1 MVLIALAMV
10 SLLAMAA
17 LAIDITTLLA
27 VRSEAQN
34 AADAAALAGAK
45 MFVTSG
51 ITSLGGAAPPIAF
64 TDVCLDCRA
73 RKHSSRQ
80 SAGGGSGIA
89 KQRCGTPA
97 GAGRSRVTARSQRTL
112 ESP

>member
-17 LAIDITTLLA
+17 LAIDITTLYVA
-27 VRSEAQN
+27 RSEAQN

-64 TDVCLDCRA
+64 TDVCQTA
-73 RKHSSRQ
+73 GPGNTAAANRQ
-80 SAGGGSGIA
+80 AEAAASQNNVAGNSCSGA
-89 KQRCGTPA
+89 A
-97 GAGRSRVTARSQRTL
+97 DLV
-112 ESP
+112 

>member
-17 LAIDITTLLA
+17 LAIDITTLYVA
-27 VRSEAQN
+27 RSEAQN

-51 ITSLGGAAPPIAF
+51 ITSCRRGAPPIAF
-64 TDVCLDCRA
+64 SDVCQTA
-73 RKHSSRQ
+73 GPGKQQPQ
-80 SAGGGSGIA
+80 STGGSSGLS
-89 KQRCGTPA
+89 KQHCAISCSGPA
-97 GAGRSRVTARSQRTL
+97 DLV
-112 ESP
+112 